1 MKILK
6 GIGRYILGVIAVFL
20 LCAYVFRGLSYT
32 KNLTNNQEEIL
43 AISLVFSLAL
53 LFVWNFWK
61 GLGITIVLLSVLTMT
76 LGDKKYGLF
85 GSTRRRDATSYNIES
100 ESSSGSTGL
109 IFGRFSGT
117 HITEAGFTCELVFSG
132 NSAILSVYN
141 ESGNAF
147 INNGIYCV
155 KGEKLYSTEL
165 LSISDCNSWECPEYL
180 NDQYAA
186 TFSLGQNGTGYL
198 KIQGDNGKYNLTKN

>member
-1 MKILK
+1 MKVLK
-6 GIGRYILGVIAVFL
+6 GIGRYILGVIVVFL
-20 LCAYVFRGLSYT
+20 LYAYAFRGLSYT

-61 GLGITIVLLSVLTMT
+61 GLGITIVLLSVLTVT

-85 GSTRRRDATSYNIES
+85 GSSGRRDASSYNIES
-100 ESSSGSTGL
+100 GSSSVSSGV
-109 IFGRFSGT
+109 IFGRFTGAHT
-117 HITEAGFTCELVFSG
+117 TEAGFTCELVVSG

-141 ESGNAF
+141 ESGSAV
-147 INNGIYCV
+147 INNGIFCV
-155 KGEKLYSTEL
+155 KGDKLYSTEL
-165 LSISDCNSWECPEYL
+165 LNISDCESWECPEYL
-180 NDQYAA
+180 KDQYAA
-186 TFSLGQNGTGYL
+186 TISLNSDGAGYL